1 MLFNLCLLLFACLQR
16 GLWLCAGRL
25 RGSEINPGNNAM
37 SDLTKQ
43 CLRDMA
49 SALAG
54 ILFYRLINWILGF

>member
-1 MLFNLCLLLFACLQR
+1 
-16 GLWLCAGRL
+16 
-25 RGSEINPGNNAM
+25 M